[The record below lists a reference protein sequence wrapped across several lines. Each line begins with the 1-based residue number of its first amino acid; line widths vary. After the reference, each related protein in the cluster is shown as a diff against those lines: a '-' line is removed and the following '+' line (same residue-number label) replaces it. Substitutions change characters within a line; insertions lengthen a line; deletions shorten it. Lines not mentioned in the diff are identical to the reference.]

1 MPSHASTDASPPESA
16 QRLSDTAYD
25 RILQHLFDGSLP
37 VGAFVSQSDLTALT
51 GVPVAPLRDALRIL
65 ETEGILTIQ
74 PRSGIQFV
82 KPGFELTKS
91 TFQFRQILECAAV
104 RIFAEVAPAGALA
117 EVETRHSA
125 LSADIE
131 ARGLDNRALEELA
144 DLERGL
150 HAGVIAI
157 LRNPLIDTSYRRVHN
172 YLRLVRLDRVLT
184 PPLVLRTLREHMEI
198 IAACQARDPAMAE
211 AALRS
216 HFAAALQRHLGLF

>member
-1 MPSHASTDASPPESA
+1 MTSSASPPESVR
-16 QRLSDTAYD
+16 RLSETAYD
-25 RILQHLFDGSLP
+25 GILKHLFDGSLP
-37 VGAFVSQSDLTALT
+37 AGAFVSQADLTALT

-65 ETEGILTIQ
+65 ETEGILIIQ

-104 RIFAEVAPAGALA
+104 RVFAEVAPAGALA
-117 EVETRHSA
+117 DVEARHLA
-125 LSADIE
+125 LSADIDV
-131 ARGLDNRALEELA
+131 RGLDDRALAELA
-144 DLERGL
+144 DLERCL

-157 LRNPLIDTSYRRVHN
+157 LRNALIDTSYRRVHN

-198 IAACQARDPAMAE
+198 IAACQARDPARAE
-211 AALRS
+211 AALRA